1 MKIIQ
6 FNAEN
11 IKRLVAVE
19 IKPDSNLVEITGK
32 NGQGKTSILDA
43 ILWAMGGNKIIQ
55 SKPVRDGAESG
66 YVRLDLGDYVVTKKF
81 KVKEDGDVTISLT
94 VENRDGAKFG
104 SPQELLNKF
113 LGDLTFD
120 PLAFSRKKP
129 SDQVVAL
136 RALVPDYDF
145 NAADKKAKELFDNR
159 TDINRQV
166 RDLKGRI
173 DAITLPEGDLPARIS
188 VEALTIDL
196 QKAMEHNTKVDAA
209 ARKAES
215 VNRDISNLEGSVQ
228 AKRDEIAAL
237 EKAIIHNEQSIE
249 ELRDQLDSIIV
260 EDKMDLAPI
269 RDELAKAD
277 HVNSIAARVEERT
290 RLKAEMS
297 DKEVAAEA
305 LSIQI
310 DEIKKASAAAV
321 VAANLPIDG
330 LTLTEE
336 TVLLNGNP
344 FDQASDAEQLR
355 ASVAIAGA
363 MNPALRVI
371 RVRDGS
377 LLDESSMN
385 LLREYAEKNQYQIWI
400 ETVSS
405 GRETAVLIEEGAVA
419 SPVVEA
425 AE

>member
-129 SDQVVAL
+129 NEQVVAL

-145 NAADKKAKELFDNR
+145 NAADKMAKELFDNR

-173 DAITLPEGDLPARIS
+173 DAIILPEGDLPARIS
-188 VEALTIDL
+188 VEALTVDL
-196 QKAMEHNTKVDAA
+196 QQAMEHNSKVDAA
-209 ARKAES
+209 AQKAEG
-215 VNRDISNLEGSVQ
+215 VHRDISNLENSIQ
-228 AKRDEIAAL
+228 SKRDEIAAL

-249 ELRDQLDSIIV
+249 ELRDHLDGIVV
-260 EDKMDLAPI
+260 EDKMDLTPI

-297 DKEVAAEA
+297 DKEAAAES
-305 LSIQI
+305 LSKQI

-330 LTLTEE
+330 LMLTEDA
-336 TVLLNGNP
+336 VLLNGNP
-344 FDQASDAEQLR
+344 FYQASDAEQLR

-377 LLDESSMN
+377 LLDESSMD

-419 SPVVEA
+419 TPVVEA

>member
-129 SDQVVAL
+129 SEQVVAL

-173 DAITLPEGDLPARIS
+173 DAITLPEGDLPPRIS

-196 QKAMEHNTKVDAA
+196 QKAMEHNSKVEAE
-209 ARKAES
+209 ARKAEI
-215 VNRDISNLEGSVQ
+215 VNRDISNLEGSIQ

-249 ELRDQLDSIIV
+249 ELRDQLDGIVV
-260 EDKMDLAPI
+260 EDKIDLTSI
-269 RDELAKAD
+269 RDGLAKAD

-290 RLKAEMS
+290 RLKTEMS
-297 DKEVAAEA
+297 NKETAAEA
-305 LSIQI
+305 LSNQI
-310 DEIKKASAAAV
+310 EEIKKASAAAV

-330 LTLTEE
+330 LMLTEDS
-336 TVLLNGNP
+336 VLLNGNP

-377 LLDESSMN
+377 LLDEESMD
-385 LLREYAEKNQYQIWI
+385 LLREYAEKNGYQIWI

-405 GRETAVLIEEGAVA
+405 GRESAVLIEEGAVV
-419 SPVVEA
+419 SSVVEA